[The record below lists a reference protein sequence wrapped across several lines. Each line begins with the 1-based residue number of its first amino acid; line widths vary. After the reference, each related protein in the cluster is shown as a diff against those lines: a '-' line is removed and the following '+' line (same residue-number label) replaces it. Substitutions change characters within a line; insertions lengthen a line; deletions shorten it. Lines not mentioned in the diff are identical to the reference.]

1 MPDGENRGT
10 FRSYTVFIG
19 ADDVT
24 AEHLTFVNS
33 AGDGRVVGQALAV
46 YARVAFINCWMDAR
60 VPWATILTD
69 DEARQYTVDRVLSGQ
84 DGWSPQLDV
93 SGS

>member
-1 MPDGENRGT
+1 MPDGEKRGT

-19 ADDVT
+19 VDDVT

-46 YARVAFINCWMDAR
+46 
-60 VPWATILTD
+60 
-69 DEARQYTVDRVLSGQ
+69 
-84 DGWSPQLDV
+84 
-93 SGS
+93 